1 MRYTV
6 IIPHYNTP
14 ELLRQAI
21 ASVPVR
27 DDVEVLVSDDKEG
40 RGAGWARNQMLP
52 KAQGEWIM
60 FLDADD
66 LFTSEAFPAFD
77 RMTEHT
83 DADIIYFR
91 LISTFVDTGELS
103 NRDAHLNRLVDA
115 YLQAPTPYNDNV
127 LRYRFHEPVA
137 KLIRRTMVMEH
148 HLTFENVRWANDVR
162 FSAEIGHY
170 ARSIAVAPDVVYDAR
185 VRYGSLVNQHSLDSR
200 RCRYEVMLRH
210 NQMLRQWGHP
220 EMQESLMFS
229 LRRAFAMGGIKALIE
244 FIRLGRQYDA
254 DFLVGWQSWLKNAFN
269 REEKQG
275 KERYIVS

>member
-14 ELLRQAI
+14 ELLREAI

-27 DDVEVLVSDDKEG
+27 EDIEVLVSDDKDG

-52 KAQGEWIM
+52 KAQGEWLL

-66 LFTSEAFPAFD
+66 CFTPDAFRAFD
-77 RMTEHT
+77 RMTEST
-83 DADIIYFR
+83 EADLIFFR
-91 LISTFVDTGELS
+91 LCSTFADTGEPS
-103 NRDAHLNRLVDA
+103 NRDAHLNRLVEA
-115 YLQAPTPYNDNV
+115 YLQAPTAHNGNV
-127 LRYRFHEPVA
+127 LRYHFHEPVA
-137 KLIRRTMVMEH
+137 KLIRRSIVMEH
-148 HLTFENVRWANDVR
+148 HITFEEVRWANDVR
-162 FSAEIGHY
+162 FSAEVGHY
-170 ARSIAVAPDVVYDAR
+170 ARSIAAASDIVYDAR
-185 VRYGSLVNQHSLDSR
+185 VRYGSLVNQHTLASR

-210 NQMLRQWGHP
+210 NKMLRQWGHP

-229 LRRAFAMGGIKALIE
+229 LRRAFALGGMRALIE

-254 DFLVGWQSWLKNAFN
+254 QFLVGWKAWLKNAFN
-269 REEKQG
+269 KEEKTG